1 MMALGFAMVAT
12 ATAGTVAHADGMAP
26 GRQERTAATATRM
39 PPSGPV
45 AKSAGFY
52 ESVTQPHV
60 TRPQR

>member
-26 GRQERTAATATRM
+26 GRQVLHTTTAARM

-45 AKSAGFY
+45 MKSAGFY
-52 ESVTQPHV
+52 ESL
-60 TRPQR
+60 TRPITR